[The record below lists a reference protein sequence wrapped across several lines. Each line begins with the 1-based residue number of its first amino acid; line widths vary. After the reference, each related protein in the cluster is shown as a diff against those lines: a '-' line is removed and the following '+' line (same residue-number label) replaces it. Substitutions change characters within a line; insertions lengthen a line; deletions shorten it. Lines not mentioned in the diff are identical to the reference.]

1 MMTLYVSPPKS
12 FPKSTKPLPNHYQTL
27 TKPLPNPYQT
37 TTKPLPNPYQTLTQ
51 PLQNSYQPLPN
62 RKLKEVLYNGDAMR
76 RPIKLSQ
83 GHENGL

>member
-12 FPKSTKPLPNHYQTL
+12 FPKS
-27 TKPLPNPYQT
+27 
-37 TTKPLPNPYQTLTQ
+37 TKPLPNPYQTLTQ

-62 RKLKEVLYNGDAMR
+62 RKLKEVLYNDDAMR